1 MATKK
6 EILAQQVAQ
15 AVGAGKVAALETVDF
30 NDPNRPKTC
39 LEVDFPILP
48 VNQVAIIEGNAGKP
62 IYQMSKWWARR
73 RSSVFR
79 SMLIAAATKAPEDP
93 SHAAKL
99 VWDNYYANH
108 QKKGAFK
115 HLKVADIFMGGGT
128 TLVEGSRLGMRM
140 VGNDL
145 NPVAW
150 FVVKQELANVDL
162 EQVKKLLADIEAEVK
177 PQIMP
182 YYFCDGPNG
191 EKGTWTHLPTQKVM
205 PADFDPLSIPRD
217 ERKDYRYEGPEI
229 IYTFWAKHGPCQ
241 VTGCG
246 HRTPIMSSP
255 VMAVKTLSV
264 KHWEHTCGQCG
275 GEYHVE
281 QDAARM
287 APDAPLY
294 VAPSEHPFSVLD
306 PKKGV
311 VCPHCRLALPA
322 TIRVKEGL
330 VLDGPRGQI
339 KLGKGKNKKVELS
352 LLVHPQWLAG
362 SPKQDADG
370 QPYGGSAQDGAASTA
385 RWNQERA
392 GKIRLLEVR
401 GVLPEEVTCPK
412 SKVTFPT
419 DRANKAGNGK
429 FTCTQCGT
437 TQDIIAALR
446 PTGKTAPF
454 GAYGVQG
461 YAPQRDKA
469 GKPYSGRFFAA
480 FDGAY
485 AKRCDAAFAEW
496 EARKDADLKA
506 YWPQSDIPPSLRA
519 TVKDLIA
526 NGHGYQQWA
535 DLFSPRQLLV
545 HAQLLKAI
553 VRIGNYDW
561 SVREYVLGAFQQYL
575 RNQCLFSF
583 WNPQRDT
590 PEPMFS
596 NSNYHPKL
604 TVVENCV
611 FPALGRGNWASSTEG
626 ILEGREWAIHP
637 WEVVS
642 IEGLKRRDASLAEQA
657 SGKSEKV
664 FPGDPVM
671 AVPTPPPQPSPAGGG
686 SHLGHSRAG
695 GESFGGFPAGA
706 STHFSSPRRGE
717 VGRGETGPILTCGSS
732 TDLAQLESGSLDLVI
747 TDPPF
752 GDLLQYSELA
762 DFFYVWLRLAL
773 KSKYPEIFSAEYTP
787 KSLEAVAN
795 SFREPDDSNG
805 FYQRLLTQC
814 WREAYRLLK
823 PSGILSFTF
832 HHSED
837 EPWVAVLESLFD
849 AGYYLEATYPIR
861 SDETKGDNAEFGA
874 QKIEY
879 DIIHVCRKRPP
890 SNLPP
895 SGGEDRWG
903 AVSWGRMR
911 REVMA
916 DVRQLQAM
924 LENHA
929 KEGLPAADIQV
940 IRRGKALEY
949 FSRHYGKVYVDEG
962 RTISVKDALVGIN
975 QLIDEDADKGK
986 EPPPVTAEPMTRQ
999 FLRTFGTATEMKRD
1013 QLQKFLRG
1021 TITTPDEF
1029 VQRGW
1034 CSEVKKVFTRTH
1046 PLAFARDWSGKHK
1059 RKLTSDLDQA
1069 LVLIGACVDG
1079 SGINASDTLKN
1090 DHFKP
1095 HVALKPLL
1103 EWLQKNGPDQT
1114 TRNAASRAVSI
1125 FNAWKSSQGPKPRQ
1139 ISLFDDE
1146 AEYA

>member
-6 EILAQQVAQ
+6 ELLQQQVAK
-15 AVGAGKVAALETVDF
+15 AVGAGKAVALETVDF

-79 SMLIAAATKAPEDP
+79 SMLIAAATKAPDDP

-128 TLVEGSRLGMRM
+128 TLVEGSRLGMQM
-140 VGNDL
+140 IGNDL

-182 YYFCDGPNG
+182 YYYCDGPEG
-191 EKGTWTHLPTQKVM
+191 EKGTWTHLPTNKVM
-205 PADFDPLSIPRD
+205 PADFDPLTIPRE

-264 KHWEHTCGQCG
+264 KHWQHTCRRCAQAFD
-275 GEYHVE
+275 VE
-281 QDAARM
+281 EHAARM
-287 APDAPLY
+287 APDVPLY
-294 VAPSEHPFSVLD
+294 VVPDETPYSVFD
-306 PKKGV
+306 GEKGV
-311 VCPHCRLALPA
+311 VCPHCGHAELA
-322 TIRVKEGL
+322 TIRPKDGL
-330 VLDGPRGQI
+330 VIDGAHGQI

-362 SPKQDADG
+362 EAKQDASG
-370 QPYGGSAQDGAASTA
+370 QPYGGSAQDDVAATTRWDAA
-385 RWNQERA
+385 RA
-392 GKIRLLEVR
+392 AKIRLLEVR
-401 GVLPEEVTCPK
+401 GTLPDEVTDPETGAK
-412 SKVTFPT
+412 IPT
-419 DRANKAGNGK
+419 VPSSAFARGSYPCAA
-429 FTCTQCGT
+429 CGT
-437 TQDIIAALR
+437 KQTLVTSLAQTHDTAPIAAY
-446 PTGKTAPF
+446 A
-454 GAYGVQG
+454 VQG
-461 YAPQRDKA
+461 FSPKRDKT
-469 GKPYSGRFFAA
+469 GKPYGGRFFAA
-480 FDGAY
+480 YDVAHAHQY
-485 AKRCDAAFAEW
+485 DAALAEW
-496 EARKDADLKA
+496 DARKDADLKD
-506 YWPQSDIPPSLRA
+506 YWPRSEVPDSLRA
-519 TVKDLIA
+519 TVKDVFKTA
-526 NGHGYQQWA
+526 HWQTHWRMM
-535 DLFSPRQLLV
+535 FHPRQLLV

-553 VRIGNYDW
+553 VTAGSHDW
-561 SVREYVLGAFQQYL
+561 TVREFVLGAFQQYL
-575 RNQCLFSF
+575 RNQSLFCF

-590 PEPMFS
+590 LEPLFS
-596 NSNYHPKL
+596 GNNYRPISL
-604 TVVENCV
+604 PVENCV
-611 FPALGRGNWASSTEG
+611 FASLGRGNWASSVEG
-626 ILEGREWAIHP
+626 ICEGRDWAARP

-642 IEGLKRRDASLAEQA
+642 GEGLRRQEATLADKFG
-657 SGKSEKV
+657 GKSEKV
-664 FPGDPVM
+664 YPGDPM
-671 AVPTPPPQPSPAGGG
+671 QEA
-686 SHLGHSRAG
+686 
-695 GESFGGFPAGA
+695 
-706 STHFSSPRRGE
+706 
-717 VGRGETGPILTCGSS
+717 ETFCGSS
-732 TDLAQLESGSLDLVI
+732 TDLAKIASNSLDLVI

-752 GDLLQYSELA
+752 SELIQYSEFA

-773 KSKYPEIFSAEYTP
+773 KDKYPDYFSADYTP

-795 SFREPDDSNG
+795 KFREPEDPDG

-814 WREAYRLLK
+814 WREAHRALK
-823 PSGILSFTF
+823 PSGILAFTF

-837 EPWVAVLESLFD
+837 EPWVAVLESLFE
-849 AGYYLEATYPIR
+849 AGFYLEATYPIR
-861 SDETKGDNAEFGA
+861 SDETKGENASFGA

-879 DIIHVCRKRPP
+879 DVIHVCRKRTEEPK
-890 SNLPP
+890 S
-895 SGGEDRWG
+895 
-903 AVSWGRMR
+903 VSWGRMR

-962 RTISVKDALVGIN
+962 RTISVREALIGIN

-986 EPPPVTAEPMTRQ
+986 EAPPVNAEPITRQ
-999 FLRTFGTATEMKRD
+999 FLRTFGNASELTRD

-1021 TITTPDEF
+1021 TITTPDDF

-1034 CSEVKKVFTRTH
+1034 CTEKNKVFTRTSA
-1046 PLAFARDWSGKHK
+1046 LDFAREWSGKHR

-1069 LVLIGACVDG
+1069 LVLIGACFDG

-1090 DHFKP
+1090 ENFKP

-1103 EWLQKNGPDQT
+1103 EWLHRNGPDQT
-1114 TRNAASRAVSI
+1114 IRNAASRAVSI
-1125 FNAWKSSQGPKPRQ
+1125 YNAWHASQAPQPAQ
-1139 ISLFDDE
+1139 ASLFDDDG
-1146 AEYA
+1146 EYEQ

>member
-6 EILAQQVAQ
+6 ELLQQRVAK
-15 AVGAGKVAALETVDF
+15 AVGAGKAVALETVDF

-79 SMLIAAATKAPEDP
+79 SMLIAAAAKAPEDR

-128 TLVEGSRLGMRM
+128 TLVEGSRLGMQM

-182 YYFCDGPNG
+182 YYYCDGPEG
-191 EKGTWTHLPTQKVM
+191 EKGTWTHLPTNKVM
-205 PADFDPLSIPRD
+205 PADFDPLAIPQG
-217 ERKDYRYEGPEI
+217 ERKDYRYEGPES

-246 HRTPIMSSP
+246 HRTPIMTST
-255 VMAVKTLSV
+255 VMAVKTISV
-264 KHWEHTCGQCG
+264 KHWERTCGKCS
-275 GEYHVE
+275 GEFHVE
-281 QDAARM
+281 EESARM
-287 APDAPLY
+287 APDAPLC
-294 VAPSEHPFSVLD
+294 VAPDEYPFSVLD
-306 PKKGV
+306 RRKGV
-311 VCPHCRLALPA
+311 ICPHCGHAA
-322 TIRVKEGL
+322 V
-330 VLDGPRGQI
+330 VN
-339 KLGKGKNKKVELS
+339 LGKGKNKKVELS

-362 SPKQDADG
+362 EAKQDANG
-370 QPYGGSAQDGAASTA
+370 QHYGGSAQDDVASTTRWDCA
-385 RWNQERA
+385 RA
-392 GKIRLLEVR
+392 SKIRLLEVR
-401 GVLPEEVTCPK
+401 GTLPDELTCPETKIAFDPENGTVPKK
-412 SKVTFPT
+412 SHY
-419 DRANKAGNGK
+419 ACAA
-429 FTCTQCGT
+429 CGT
-437 TQDIIAALR
+437 VQDVLTTIKA
-446 PTGKTAPF
+446 TGKT
-454 GAYGVQG
+454 GAMAAYAVQG
-461 YAPQRDKA
+461 YSPKRDAA
-469 GKPYSGRFFAA
+469 GKPYGGRFFATYGSA
-480 FDGAY
+480 HARQY
-485 AKRCDAAFAEW
+485 DAAFAEW
-496 EARKDADLKA
+496 EARKDGDLKD
-506 YWPQSDIPPSLRA
+506 YWPRSELPYGFMTHHLQGGVP
-519 TVKDLIA
+519 
-526 NGHGYQQWA
+526 NHGFTHWWTM
-535 DLFSPRQLLV
+535 FNPRQLLV
-545 HAQLLKAI
+545 HALVLKSLAQADGRGFSPL
-553 VRIGNYDW
+553 V
-561 SVREYVLGAFQQYL
+561 VEAVLGTYVQAIRYHCSFAFYQADYDKL
-575 RNQCLFSF
+575 I
-583 WNPQRDT
+583 PH
-590 PEPMFS
+590 FS
-596 NSNYHPKL
+596 NNNYHPKN
-604 TVVENCV
+604 TPVEGSLFSPVGAGGFNAV
-611 FPALGRGNWASSTEG
+611 RSWLEDG
-626 ILEGREWAIHP
+626 ITWKSDP
-637 WEVVS
+637 WEIAS
-642 IEGLKRRDASLAEQA
+642 IEALKRHDVVLAEQL

-664 FPGDPVM
+664 LPGDPVLD
-671 AVPTPPPQPSPAGGG
+671 ATVHQ
-686 SHLGHSRAG
+686 
-695 GESFGGFPAGA
+695 
-706 STHFSSPRRGE
+706 
-717 VGRGETGPILTCGSS
+717 GSS
-732 TDLAQLESGSLDLVI
+732 TDLAQLESGSLDLVV

-752 GDLLQYSELA
+752 GGLLHYSELA
-762 DFFYVWLRLAL
+762 DFFYVWLRLVL
-773 KSKYPEIFSAEYTP
+773 KDKYPQIFGTEYTP

-795 SFREPDDSNG
+795 RAREPEDPDG

-814 WREAYRLLK
+814 WREAHRLLK
-823 PSGILSFTF
+823 PSGILAFTF

-861 SDETKGDNAEFGA
+861 SDETKGEGEFGS
-874 QKIEY
+874 KTIEY
-879 DIIHVCRKRPP
+879 DIIHVCRKRTEEPKP
-890 SNLPP
+890 
-895 SGGEDRWG
+895 
-903 AVSWGRMR
+903 VSWGRMR

-962 RTISVKDALVGIN
+962 RTISVRDALVGIN

-986 EPPPVTAEPMTRQ
+986 DPPPVNAEPMTRQ
-999 FLRTFGTATEMKRD
+999 FLRTFGAVTEIKRD

-1021 TITTPDEF
+1021 TITTPDDFE
-1029 VQRGW
+1029 QRGW
-1034 CSEVKKVFTRTH
+1034 CSEVKKVFTRTA
-1046 PLAFARDWSGKHK
+1046 PLDFARDWQGKHK

-1079 SGINASDTLKN
+1079 SGINASDTLTN
-1090 DHFKP
+1090 DKFKP

-1103 EWLQKNGPDQT
+1103 EWLQKNGSDQT

-1125 FNAWKSSQGPKPRQ
+1125 FSAWQASQAPKPLQ
-1139 ISLFDDE
+1139 VSLFDDDE
-1146 AEYA
+1146 EYAK